1 MYCTPSSF
9 LFLSNNYFRIPYFQ
23 RPYVWRDE
31 QWQKPI
37 ESLSSDED
45 YFIGSIIIK
54 SEKQGYSIIDGQQRM
69 TTICILLR
77 ACLDI
82 INESDY
88 TNAINNILFHSEAT
102 GIPAKIEKDKI
113 TLKVNHAIEDD
124 FNKIMMGKIDLPPKD
139 RAFKYN
145 EKLSPAINCY
155 NYFCGKI
162 ENEDLNSDELV
173 DVITKEKA
181 YKIYNVLLKRDV
193 DQNNN
198 REACIIRIDLNANE
212 NEQKIFNTIN
222 AEGVK
227 LTTVDI
233 IKNNLFY
240 KYRDLLKKE
249 GKDENIAFSDYNL
262 YWRVIFEEKNVI
274 KFWEREITT
283 LFGYIGV
290 IFKFFDRNRKEHKD
304 DILHKIY
311 DAYIDS
317 INDSDELRRFIE
329 SILNFALIYKQLIKN
344 NEDKL
349 NWTNKERLTGFI
361 LDNTGTNTL
370 TPYLLETY
378 KRYCKWVNIESIDED
393 TQVEITDYKNL
404 WNELEIISSVA
415 LRFCISYNTGK
426 KIKNFNKK
434 ISTVIGKDIDGLVS
448 TIIKDDKGN
457 DADIS
462 DDNFKKG
469 LTNNLDNKNGK
480 LVLYLIELYKRSTD
494 ITSPSLEINDID
506 KYSLEHIIPQ
516 EYETYW
522 GVLKHPVYIIDNEVE
537 KKIDDEII
545 AKDIRNKKIYEIGN
559 MLLLTGSQNSS
570 QSNKYINYK
579 VECKNDIMSGKRKER
594 WSSYETCN
602 DLSITHEVVK
612 MYRDN
617 VGKRV
622 PNELW
627 DERDIE
633 QRSKELTKLLI
644 KLFPVK

>member
-31 QWQKPI
+31 QWQKLI

-162 ENEDLNSDELV
+162 ENEDSNTDELV

-181 YKIYNVLLKRDV
+181 YKIYNALLKRDV

-240 KYRDLLKKE
+240 KYRDLLEKE
-249 GKDENIAFSDYNL
+249 GKDENIAFNDYNL
-262 YWRVIFEEKNVI
+262 HWKVIFEEKNVI

-290 IFKFFDRNRKEHKD
+290 VFKFFDRNRKEHKD

-329 SILNFALIYKQLIKN
+329 SILNFA
-344 NEDKL
+344 
-349 NWTNKERLTGFI
+349 
-361 LDNTGTNTL
+361 
-370 TPYLLETY
+370 
-378 KRYCKWVNIESIDED
+378 
-393 TQVEITDYKNL
+393 
-404 WNELEIISSVA
+404 
-415 LRFCISYNTGK
+415 
-426 KIKNFNKK
+426 
-434 ISTVIGKDIDGLVS
+434 
-448 TIIKDDKGN
+448 
-457 DADIS
+457 
-462 DDNFKKG
+462 
-469 LTNNLDNKNGK
+469 
-480 LVLYLIELYKRSTD
+480 
-494 ITSPSLEINDID
+494 
-506 KYSLEHIIPQ
+506 
-516 EYETYW
+516 
-522 GVLKHPVYIIDNEVE
+522 
-537 KKIDDEII
+537 
-545 AKDIRNKKIYEIGN
+545 
-559 MLLLTGSQNSS
+559 
-570 QSNKYINYK
+570 
-579 VECKNDIMSGKRKER
+579 
-594 WSSYETCN
+594 
-602 DLSITHEVVK
+602 
-612 MYRDN
+612 
-617 VGKRV
+617 
-622 PNELW
+622 
-627 DERDIE
+627 
-633 QRSKELTKLLI
+633 
-644 KLFPVK
+644 